1 MTARDLAA
9 MKRLEK
15 WREVNPRRWYRI
27 YSPLEQHTRKWA
39 VTIIR
44 DITGSTFEA
53 PTLAE
58 AVDKAL
64 GKKGKGK

>member
-15 WREVNPRRWYRI
+15 WRKTNREGRGYSLVSPDKTCCAWCLGVSENRMDVWY
-27 YSPLEQHTRKWA
+27 
-39 VTIIR
+39 
-44 DITGSTFEA
+44 A